1 MSTRATIIETRT
13 QEALQTLTEHKDYC
27 SNLERDY
34 LFKHDELKM
43 YIDFINNIN
52 REVNTI
58 ILEEYQDDNRLTE
71 SFINLIDELGGSL
84 REQVGSTEELEQLKM
99 RQNRM
104 INNITQQFNGYLN
117 TIRAAGEEQQIQ
129 DYADRLNHNV
139 SPKLLTNPIESFNDY
154 NSNTFNTLPRR
165 KKI

>member
-1 MSTRATIIETRT
+1 
-13 QEALQTLTEHKDYC
+13 
-27 SNLERDY
+27 
-34 LFKHDELKM
+34 M

-129 DYADRLNHNV
+129 DYADRLNHHV
-139 SPKLLTNPIESFNDY
+139 SPNY
-154 NSNTFNTLPRR
+154 
-165 KKI
+165 